1 MRRSFFRMGSIVCLG
16 GLLSLS
22 GIPEKAMTVSAS
34 VTQTNVDYAKIPIY
48 FIPNKGQVHPH
59 ALYYAA
65 TPEFTLWVTGNGLVF
80 DQGRESGCAGG
91 EKGVER
97 SASRLVFHD
106 AKLNPKVSPVEAST
120 CRVNYFRGQDQSEWI
135 TDIPTS
141 QAVVYKELYDNVDL
155 KIYGRG
161 KQIKYD
167 WLVRPGGKVSAIGFR
182 YENAKKS
189 RVDENGN
196 LEVET
201 DFGKL
206 THTKPY
212 CYQPI
217 GRNTVEVAAR
227 FVGTKTN
234 GYGFEVAP
242 YDANYPIVIDPVVLV
257 YSTYLGGSSADA
269 GNGIAVDSSGA
280 VYVTGFSA
288 SSDYPT
294 KNPFQKILK
303 KDADVVVTKIN
314 PKGDGLVYS
323 TFIGG
328 SAADWANDIAVD
340 KSGNAYVTGATDS
353 SNFPVRKP
361 FQGKRKGERDVFV
374 AKLNAKGNALVYS
387 TYLGGTA
394 WESGEAIAL
403 DSKNSAY
410 VTGNTISS
418 DFPLKNPYQKY
429 MDTSYPQV
437 AFVTKFHPDGSKL
450 VYSTYLSGS
459 KGSMGRGICVDG
471 QGSAYVTGDTS
482 SDDFP
487 VKNPIQA
494 EMAGYADVFVTK
506 FNPQGSDIEYSTYYG
521 GSAREIGHGIA
532 VATNGTVYLT
542 GQTDSTDLPTAKP
555 FQAKLGGLDDAY
567 VAKLNAKGSALLF
580 STYLGGSSYD
590 YGNNLALD
598 KDGNCYV
605 VGWTYSPN
613 FPVRQ
618 AFQKTLEGTYAAF
631 VSKFNATGKSLL
643 YSTYL
648 GGSIEDRGNDI
659 AVGADRSAYVT
670 GQVYSADF
678 PLKNPIQSQKKGGL
692 EGFVAKI
699 K

>member
-34 VTQTNVDYAKIPIY
+34 VTQTNVGYAKIPIY

-80 DQGRESGCAGG
+80 DQVRESGCAGG

-141 QAVVYKELYDNVDL
+141 QAVVYNELYDNVDL
-155 KIYGRG
+155 KIYGWG
-161 KQIKYD
+161 KQIEYD

-189 RVDENGN
+189 RVDEDGN

-206 THTKPY
+206 IHTKPY

-217 GRNTVEVAAR
+217 GRNKVEVAAR

-269 GNGIAVDSSGA
+269 GNGIAVDSAGA

-314 PKGDGLVYS
+314 PKGDSLVYS

-328 SAADWANDIAVD
+328 SDGDWANDIAVD
-340 KSGNAYVTGATDS
+340 KTGNAYVVGATDS
-353 SNFPVRKP
+353 ANFPVKKP
-361 FQGKRKGERDVFV
+361 FQSKRKGTRDVFV
-374 AKLNAKGNALVYS
+374 TKLNAKGNALVFS
-387 TYLGGTA
+387 TYLGGTS
-394 WESGEAIAL
+394 WEEGYAIAV

-410 VTGNTISS
+410 VTGNGVSS
-418 DFPLKNPYQKY
+418 DFPLKKPYQKY
-429 MDTSYPQV
+429 GIGQAQGQV
-437 AFVTKFHPDGSKL
+437 AFVTKFHPDGNKL
-450 VYSTYLSGS
+450 IYSTYLGGS
-459 KGSMGRGICVDG
+459 NGSMGRGIYVDG
-471 QGSAYVTGDTS
+471 QGAAYVTGDTA

-487 VKNPIQA
+487 VKNPLQA
-494 EMAGYADVFVTK
+494 TCLGWDAFITK
-506 FNPQGSDIEYSTYYG
+506 FNPQGNDLEFSTYYG
-521 GSAREIGHGIA
+521 GSGRDIARGIA
-532 VATNGTVYLT
+532 VAANGTVYVT
-542 GQTDSTDLPTAKP
+542 GHTESSDFPTAKP
-555 FQAKLGGLDDAY
+555 FQSQFGGVQDAFVSKLSS
-567 VAKLNAKGSALLF
+567 KGSAILF
-580 STYLGGSSYD
+580 STYLGGSTFD
-590 YGNNLALD
+590 YGCNIALD
-598 KDGNCYV
+598 KNGNCYV
-605 VGWTYSPN
+605 VGRTYSSD
-613 FPVRQ
+613 FPIKQ
-618 AFQKTLEGTYAAF
+618 ALQNTLKGAYAAF
-631 VSKFNATGKSLL
+631 ISKLSSSGKTLL

-648 GGSIEDRGNDI
+648 GGSIENQGNDI

-670 GQVYSADF
+670 GQTYSLDF